1 MMETYT
7 VFPNPL
13 LIPVGVVSEK
23 FLSLGLNTFHDACKY
38 VQKLPYGYNSSRDD
52 VLIVFKEGYGSC
64 TTKHGVIATLA
75 EEVGI
80 PVYKTLGIYAMTEEL
95 VIGTKRILEKYRLPY
110 IPMIHCFLL
119 YASQYVDLT
128 LGNSTGK
135 NHPIQEFL
143 FIERVTPMISEKEEY
158 LFYKKILEN
167 HILKRKEM
175 AGVTTMDVL
184 HARAEGISLLH
195 SKVNTRVI

>member
-1 MMETYT
+1 MQTYT
-7 VFPNPL
+7 IFPNPP

-23 FLSLGLNTFHDACKY
+23 FLSLGFSTFHDSCKY
-38 VQKLPYGYNSSRDD
+38 IHKLPYGYNSSRDD

-75 EEVGI
+75 EELGI
-80 PVYKTLGIYAMTEEL
+80 PVYKMIGIYAMTEEL

-110 IPMIHCFLL
+110 LPMIHCFLL

-128 LGNSTGK
+128 RGNSTGK
-135 NHPIQEFL
+135 NHPIHEFL
-143 FIERVTPMISEKEEY
+143 FTERVPPLISEKEDY
-158 LFYKKILEN
+158 LLYKRILEN
-167 HILKRKEM
+167 QILKRKEM
-175 AGVTTMDVL
+175 AGVTIMDVL

-195 SKVNTRVI
+195 SKMNTRVI